1 MNAARLTEQL
11 DILLAL
17 PAETEWVE
25 FKSARNSYDFGRLGR
40 YFSALSN
47 EAALAGRPVAWLIF
61 GVDDQRR
68 IIGTRYRPD
77 RAGLD
82 SLKKEVAD
90 KTNNRLSFVEIHE
103 LSHPDGRV
111 LLFEIPAALPGMPTS
126 WEGHFYGRESE
137 SLAPLSLAEQD
148 RIRARNQPDWSAE
161 IADGASLEDLDP
173 TAIAAARTRFKEK
186 HPNLAPEMD
195 GWSDT
200 IFLNKARVTTSGRIT
215 HTAILLLGRDESSH
229 FLSPAQAQMSWVLK
243 SSDGTPRDYQ
253 HFGPPFLLNTEALF
267 RRVRNLTYRY
277 LGDDT
282 LFPTEVS
289 QYDPWVMREL
299 LHNCIAHQ
307 DYRRNGRISVV
318 ELEDALIFSN
328 PGSFIPRTVEQVIA
342 SNAPPAEYR
351 NPFLARAMVELMMI
365 DTIGSGILKVFTTQ
379 RQRFFPLPDYDLS
392 DPNRVEV
399 TLFGEILDENYT
411 RALMRKTDL
420 ELHAVM
426 ALDKVQKRKP
436 LSDDEFKLLKK
447 NNLVEGRRPNLYVAS
462 SVARLTDEKAAYIRN
477 RGLDKMH
484 YKEMVTEYLREF
496 GQASPGD
503 IEELLLDKLP
513 EVLSHQQK
521 RTRVRNLLQEM
532 SRKDQSIHNAG
543 GRGKHAKWQ
552 LSD

>member
-1 MNAARLTEQL
+1 MNAAQLTEQL
-11 DILLAL
+11 DTFLAL

-25 FKSARNSYDFGRLGR
+25 FKSARNSYDFGKLGQ

-61 GVDDQRR
+61 GVNDQRQ
-68 IIGTRYRPD
+68 IVGTHYRPD
-77 RAGLD
+77 RAKLD
-82 SLKKEVAD
+82 SLKREIAD
-90 KTNNRLSFVEIHE
+90 KTGNRLSFVEIHE
-103 LSHPDGRV
+103 IAHPEGRV

-126 WEGHFYGRESE
+126 WEGHFYGREGE
-137 SLAPLSLAEQD
+137 SLAPLTLAEQD
-148 RIRARNQPDWSAE
+148 RIRARNQSDWSAQ
-161 IADGASLEDLDP
+161 IAEEATLDDLDP
-173 TAIAAARTRFKEK
+173 TAIATARIRFKEK
-186 HPNLAPEMD
+186 HPNLASEVD
-195 GWSDT
+195 DWDDT
-200 IFLNKARVTTSGRIT
+200 VFLNKARIAINGRIT

-243 SSDGTPRDYQ
+243 NAGGTPRDYR

-267 RRVRNLTYRY
+267 ECVRNLTYRY
-277 LGDDT
+277 MGDDT

-318 ELEDALIFSN
+318 ELEESLIFSN
-328 PGSFIPRTVEQVIA
+328 PGSFIPRTIEQVIA
-342 SNAPPAEYR
+342 SNAPPDEYR
-351 NPFLARAMVELMMI
+351 NPFLARAMVELVMI
-365 DTIGSGILKVFTTQ
+365 DTIGSGILKIFTTQ

-392 DPNRVEV
+392 DPKRVEV
-399 TLFGEILDENYT
+399 TLFGKILDENYT
-411 RALMRKTDL
+411 RTLMRKTDL
-420 ELHAVM
+420 ELDEVM

-436 LSDDEFKLLKK
+436 LSDDEFKLLKN

-462 SVARLTDEKAAYIRN
+462 SVAQLTDEKATYIRN
-477 RGLDKMH
+477 RGLDKTH
-484 YKEMVTEYLREF
+484 YKKLITEYLREF
-496 GQASPGD
+496 GQANSGD

-513 EVLSHQQK
+513 EVLSRQQK
-521 RTRVRNLLQEM
+521 RTKVRNLLQEM
-532 SRKDQSIHNAG
+532 TRKDQSIHNAG